1 MMFDLLELSDLLA
14 LLPLFDLLALLVL
27 FDPPDLHVWASKICL
42 PLGRPVCV
50 CVPCYLHAG
59 TFLQFR

>member
-1 MMFDLLELSDLLA
+1 MMFDIVEIFDLLA
-14 LLPLFDLLALLVL
+14 VLPLFDLLALLVL

-50 CVPCYLHAG
+50 CVCTLLF
-59 TFLQFR
+59 TCRNFLTV